1 MKNYSLL
8 LIGLSLLLCGNTAFS
23 LNKADNPGEVQKVQ
37 SGAKFINV
45 SSSPELYDL
54 AVNWVSEFNKS
65 NPSSRINLDQN
76 LVPKAQSVTNLSIA
90 SDENSVLING
100 QTNWK
105 MVIGRDVI
113 VPIVNSGNPMMSILN
128 QQGISQEEF
137 AMLFTNPA
145 KRNWSALL
153 KNGLNTNLVVWLP
166 ENEEVIKAVSEFT
179 RTEKSL
185 LIGTKVANSSDVISA
200 VRKDALAIGF
210 CRLSD
215 LRSEAAKGGMTGITL
230 LPIDKNGNG
239 RLDNFEK
246 IYGNL
251 EDFTHGVWVGK
262 YPTSLSNNI
271 YAVAATKPANENEL
285 VFLSWILNDGQK
297 LLNSYGFCDLTSSEK
312 RDNSTALLNNFA
324 RDINEVNTASSPAFW
339 PVLIIMMLLIG
350 LFFVL
355 FYYSKKTKSFATKE
369 QEIQIAPLLIENVIH
384 APKGLYFDKTHTWAF
399 MEQDGNVRVGIDDF
413 LQHITG
419 KVTKIKMKEA
429 GEKIRKGEKIM
440 TIIHEGKQLNLYAPV
455 SGTILENN
463 ELLLAD
469 SSIINSSPFFKG
481 WVYQIE
487 PTNWLRE
494 IQFLFIG
501 EKYVDWLRDE
511 FIRLKDFIAD
521 SVRTDKLVYQH
532 VVLQDG
538 GELTDNVLADLEP
551 EVWEDFQ
558 TNFIDSSR

>member
-8 LIGLSLLLCGNTAFS
+8 LIGLSLLMWGNSAFS
-23 LNKADNPGEVQKVQ
+23 LNRADDPKEVQTVQ
-37 SGAKFINV
+37 SGSKIMNV
-45 SSSPELYDL
+45 SSSPELYHL
-54 AVNWVSEFNKS
+54 AVNWVSDFSKS
-65 NPSSRINLDQN
+65 NPSTRINLDQN
-76 LVPKAQSVTNLSIA
+76 LVPKAQTVTNLCIA
-90 SDENSVLING
+90 SDDNSELINS

-105 MVIGRDVI
+105 MVIGREVI
-113 VPIVNSGNPMMSILN
+113 VPIVNSGNPMLNILN

-137 AMLFTNPA
+137 SLLFTNPV
-145 KRNWSALL
+145 KRNWSDLL
-153 KNGLNTNLVVWLP
+153 NNGLNANMVVFIP
-166 ENEEVIKAVSEFT
+166 ENDEVISGISEFA
-179 RTEKSL
+179 RTENSL
-185 LIGTKVANSSDVISA
+185 LLGMKVANSSDVISA
-200 VRKDALAIGF
+200 VKKDMLAIGF
-210 CRLSD
+210 CKLSD
-215 LRSEAAKGGMTGITL
+215 LKNEAAMTGISL

-262 YPTSLSNNI
+262 YPVSLSNNI
-271 YAVAATKPANENEL
+271 YAVSATKPANENEL
-285 VFLSWILNDGQK
+285 IFLSWILNDGQK
-297 LLNSYGFCDLTSSEK
+297 SLNSFGFCDLTSSEK
-312 RDNSTALLNNFA
+312 SNNSAALMNNFA
-324 RDINEVNTASSPAFW
+324 RDINEVNTASSPVFW
-339 PVLIIMMLLIG
+339 PVFITIILLIG
-350 LFFVL
+350 LFLVI
-355 FYYSKKTKSFATKE
+355 FYYSRKSKSSGFKE

-429 GEKIRKGEKIM
+429 GERIRKGEKIM
-440 TIIHEGKQLNLYAPV
+440 TLIHEGKQLNLYAPV
-455 SGTILENN
+455 SGIILENN

-494 IQFLFIG
+494 IQFMFIG
-501 EKYVDWLRDE
+501 DKYVEWLRYE

-532 VVLQDG
+532 VILQDG
-538 GELTDNVLADLEP
+538 GELTDNVLADLGP

-558 TNFIDSSR
+558 TSFIDTSR